1 MREDRAPGGKHKSA
15 PLQTPLKQEPY
26 SKQPRKSS
34 TSSTNGDGTASSGV
48 IPPFIKE
55 LLQLEATGSC
65 ESNEC
70 ESCKK
75 EDLGQKTLGHIT
87 QLAERQLCRSC
98 EWFEDFQMLAD
109 ISEADR
115 SLLIKSTWI
124 ELMLVNLTKHSMLLN
139 KEVQLCKGQILD
151 FATAESTG
159 IGDIV
164 QRVIQ
169 LTTKFKDLGLDK
181 AEFVCIK
188 VIVLLNPGE

>member
-1 MREDRAPGGKHKSA
+1 
-15 PLQTPLKQEPY
+15 
-26 SKQPRKSS
+26 
-34 TSSTNGDGTASSGV
+34 
-48 IPPFIKE
+48 
-55 LLQLEATGSC
+55 
-65 ESNEC
+65 
-70 ESCKK
+70 
-75 EDLGQKTLGHIT
+75 
-87 QLAERQLCRSC
+87 
-98 EWFEDFQMLAD
+98 MLAD